1 MSTFPTTSPSG
12 LASVASTT
20 AGRASRNSSTRS
32 AAALAAYTSLTM
44 AISSRIGRYMRLSMV
59 MNTSNPP
66 RVSCPRVVTVQVL
79 GRVSWTGEAARGVKD
94 RSVTA
99 PSYEQLAALV
109 AAQERIIAQLQARI
123 AEQDARIAEQDA
135 RIAELERQLATS
147 SRNSSKPPS
156 SDGLDKPAPKSL
168 RGRSGR
174 KPGGQ
179 PGRSGRTLRQVAVPD
194 EVVIHEP
201 GACADCGNA
210 LSVEGRPVRIV
221 RRQVFDIP
229 TITVRVVEHRLV
241 SRPRAG
247 GGAPAAAGPAGG
259 GAPVPYGAHAA
270 AIAVSL
276 CLGQHLPVERTA
288 GLLADLFGT
297 PMAAGTVAAW
307 TTRAAAGL
315 APFTAAARTALTSAE
330 LVHAD
335 ETGLRVAGRLH
346 WLHVASST
354 RFTALFCHRQRG
366 KEAIDAAG
374 VLPHCTG
381 TLVHDAFAPYARYR
395 SATHALCN
403 AHLLR
408 ELIAVVDHHVAHPP
422 AGADTP
428 AGWCWAT
435 QVIDA
440 LLALKA
446 ITDTG
451 VLPSPEALTVH
462 RRLIIPAALT
472 GACAD
477 IGPPG
482 AVGRRHRAL
491 ARRIR
496 RRLEDYLRFATDL
509 RVPFDNNQAER
520 DIRMAKIKQ
529 KVSGCLRTLAG
540 AQDFAAMRSYLSTA
554 TKHGRRPFDVLTE
567 LTSGNVWIPATT

>member
-1 MSTFPTTSPSG
+1 M
-12 LASVASTT
+12 
-20 AGRASRNSSTRS
+20 
-32 AAALAAYTSLTM
+32 
-44 AISSRIGRYMRLSMV
+44 
-59 MNTSNPP
+59 
-66 RVSCPRVVTVQVL
+66 
-79 GRVSWTGEAARGVKD
+79 GEPARGVKD

-109 AAQERIIAQLQARI
+109 AAQERIMAQLQARI
-123 AEQDARIAEQDA
+123 AEQDVRLAEQDA
-135 RIAELERQLATS
+135 RIAELEQRLAAS

-179 PGRSGRTLRQVAVPD
+179 PGHQGRTLRQVAVPD
-194 EVVIHEP
+194 EVIVHEP
-201 GACADCGNA
+201 DACAGCGA
-210 LSVEGRPVRIV
+210 ELAAEGAPARMI

-229 TITVRVVEHRLV
+229 KITVRVVEHQLV
-241 SRPRAG
+241 SRRCACG
-247 GGAPAAAGPAGG
+247 VVTAAAGPAAVT
-259 GAPVPYGAHAA
+259 APVSYGPHAA
-270 AIAVSL
+270 AIAVYL
-276 CLGQHLPVERTA
+276 VLGQHLPVERTA
-288 GLLADLFGT
+288 LLLAELFGT

-307 TTRAAAGL
+307 TVRAAAGL
-315 APFTAAARTALTSAE
+315 APFTAAARAALTEAE

-346 WLHVASST
+346 WLHVASSS
-354 RFTALFCHRQRG
+354 RFTGLFCHRKRG

-408 ELIAVVDHHVAHPP
+408 ELIAVVDQQHAHPP
-422 AGADTP
+422 PSSGDVP
-428 AGWCWAT
+428 VGWCWAQ

-451 VLPSPEALTVH
+451 VLPDADTLAVH
-462 RRLIIPAALT
+462 RRLIVSAALI
-472 GACAD
+472 GAAAD
-477 IGPPG
+477 AGPPG
-482 AVGRRHRAL
+482 PVGRRHRAL
-491 ARRIR
+491 ARRLR
-496 RRLEDYLRFATDL
+496 RRIEDYLRFATDP
-509 RVPFDNNQAER
+509 RVPFDNNAAER
-520 DIRMAKIKQ
+520 DIRMVKIKQ
-529 KVSGCLRTLAG
+529 KVSGCMRTLTG

-554 TKHGRRPFDVLTE
+554 AKHGRRPFDVLTE
-567 LTSGNVWIPATT
+567 LTSGKVWIPATT